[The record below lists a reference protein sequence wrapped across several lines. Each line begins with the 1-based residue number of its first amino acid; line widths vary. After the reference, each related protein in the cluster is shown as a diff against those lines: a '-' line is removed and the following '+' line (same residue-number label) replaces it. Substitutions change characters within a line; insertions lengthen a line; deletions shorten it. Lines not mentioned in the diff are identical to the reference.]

1 MNFLNHFSTERVMVI
16 KIYTK
21 TGDKGQTSLYDSTR
35 IDKDSLRVESYG
47 TIDELNSYLGLAR
60 SFIEEKE
67 IADIVLEIQRD
78 LFKVAGELAT
88 IDSEKFPEKVNED
101 NILRLENI
109 IDTYLEKIGKTDKF
123 IVPGSNRASA
133 SLHVARTVCRRAERR
148 VITLSKAE
156 NIRKLLIKYINRL
169 SDVMYAL
176 ARYLETEQI
185 FINFEKNK

>member
-1 MNFLNHFSTERVMVI
+1 MSFLNHFSIERVMVI

-35 IDKDSLRVESYG
+35 IDKDSLRIESYG

-60 SFIEEKE
+60 NFIEEKE
-67 IADIVLEIQRD
+67 IADIILEIQRD

-101 NILRLENI
+101 NILKLENI
-109 IDTYLEKIGKTDKF
+109 IDTYLEKIDKTDKF

-148 VITLSKAE
+148 VITLSKSE
-156 NIRKLLIKYINRL
+156 NIRKLLVKYINRL

-176 ARYLETEQI
+176 ARYLETELI